1 VVSKS
6 GGQKDLTERHTY
18 VIIHLDISTLSVCY
32 CCLTHIYRTLP
43 EVILTRW

>member
-6 GGQKDLTERHTY
+6 GGQKDLIARHTY
-18 VIIHLDISTLSVCY
+18 VIIQLDISTLSVSY
-32 CCLTHIYRTLP
+32 CCLTHIYRTLR